1 MYKNTFLTFIC
12 VYIYVYIYIYIYI
25 YIYVC
30 IYIYIYIHIHAY
42 MGSLQ
47 PFLELTKKIGGVRD
61 IAGPIRLLLLL
72 KSILQRLIIHEIVL

>member
-1 MYKNTFLTFIC
+1 M
-12 VYIYVYIYIYIYI
+12 
-25 YIYVC
+25 YVC
-30 IYIYIYIHIHAY
+30 MYIYIYIYIHIHAY

>member
-1 MYKNTFLTFIC
+1 MY
-12 VYIYVYIYIYIYI
+12 VYI

>member
-1 MYKNTFLTFIC
+1 M
-12 VYIYVYIYIYIYI
+12 
-25 YIYVC
+25 
-30 IYIYIYIHIHAY
+30 YIYIYIHIYAY